1 MSVAPESGTVR
12 FGRRPTRGL
21 LLGFSAPRV
30 LVLGLA
36 AAVAV
41 AGLVAANGT
50 GFVLSAVLWGPL
62 VASAFVRV
70 GGRPVVEWAPTAA
83 QFGGRRTTGQTEF
96 RAPVT
101 RPRPAGTLAL
111 GGDAASLRFHLD
123 PDTGAAMIH
132 DPHRQSL
139 TAVLSVSHPAFVLL
153 DRDDRAQR
161 VSRWGRVLAGLAQSG
176 TLAAI
181 QVLEATVPDRGDG
194 VAEWYQTMGS
204 DSAGWAHQQYAT
216 LLDQAR
222 LGSSTH
228 RTTVSVALDLRRAA
242 RAVKAAGG
250 GLPGGAVV
258 LGQEMASLTDAMR
271 QAGLSVGGWLGE
283 SALASMVRSAYEPDV
298 SLDARGDPGANL
310 SRAGPLAIS
319 EHWDCLRHDSAWSS
333 VLWISEW
340 PRIDVPPDFLHPLIF
355 ATGLRR
361 TFSLVAR
368 PLASEVALR
377 QIRKEK
383 TEAVADQAQKAR
395 VGQIVD
401 LSDTQEYHDLLDRER
416 SVIAG
421 HTDVEFAGFI
431 TVTAPT
437 REQLEAARSAVARAA
452 GQAACEAR
460 VVYGRQAQA
469 FILAGLPLARSSF

>member
-1 MSVAPESGTVR
+1 VV
-12 FGRRPTRGL
+12 
-21 LLGFSAPRV
+21 
-30 LVLGLA
+30 VLGLA
-36 AAVAV
+36 AAIAV
-41 AGLVAANGT
+41 AGLVAANGV

-70 GGRPVVEWAPTAA
+70 GGRPVIEWAPTAA
-83 QFGGRRTTGQTEF
+83 QFGGRRTSGQTEF

-101 RPRPAGTLAL
+101 TPRPAGTLAL

-132 DPHRQSL
+132 DPHRQTL

-161 VSRWGRVLAGLAQSG
+161 VSRWGRVLAGMAQSG

-194 VAEWYQTMGS
+194 VAEWYQANGS
-204 DSAGWAHQQYAT
+204 DSGGWAHQQYAT

-250 GLPGGAVV
+250 GLSGGAVV
-258 LGQEMASLTDAMR
+258 LGQEMASLADALR
-271 QAGLSVGGWLGE
+271 QSGLSVGGWLGE
-283 SALASMVRSAYEPDV
+283 SALAAIIRSAYEPDV
-298 SLDARGDPGANL
+298 TLDARGDPGANL

-361 TFSLVAR
+361 TLSLVAR

-395 VGQIVD
+395 VGQIAD

-437 REQLEAARSAVARAA
+437 REQLDAARAAVARAA

-460 VVYGRQAQA
+460 PIYGRQAQA

>member
-1 MSVAPESGTVR
+1 M
-12 FGRRPTRGL
+12 
-21 LLGFSAPRV
+21 
-30 LVLGLA
+30 A
-36 AAVAV
+36 AAIAV
-41 AGLVAANGT
+41 AGLVAANGA

-70 GGRPVVEWAPTAA
+70 GGRPVIEWAPTAA
-83 QFGGRRTTGQTEF
+83 QFGGRRTTGQTEY
-96 RAPVT
+96 RSSVT

-111 GGDAASLRFHLD
+111 GGDAASLRFYLD

-194 VAEWYQTMGS
+194 VAEWYQSNGS
-204 DSAGWAHQQYAT
+204 DAGGWAHQQYAS

-250 GLPGGAVV
+250 GLSGGAVV
-258 LGQEMASLTDAMR
+258 LGQEMSSLADAMR

-283 SALASMVRSAYEPDV
+283 SALASIVRSAYEPDV
-298 SLDARGDPGANL
+298 TLDTRSDPGANL

-361 TFSLVAR
+361 TLSLVAR

-437 REQLEAARSAVARAA
+437 REQLEAARAAVARAA